1 MFQKV
6 FQKIFSGPKSG
17 FSKEYEETLAFVEKY
32 IERAE
37 LIGLC
42 GLEIEMPKPSQGV
55 LEVLL
60 IYLNQKGY
68 EANVV
73 YSSPQDTIRLSISW

>member
-1 MFQKV
+1 MLQKV

-17 FSKEYEETLAFVEKY
+17 FTKEYEETLAFVEKY
-32 IERAE
+32 IERAD

-42 GLEIEMPKPSQGV
+42 GLEVEMPKPSQSV
-55 LEVLL
+55 IEVLL
-60 IYLNQKGY
+60 IHLNQNGY

-73 YSSPQDTIRLSISW
+73 HSIPQDTIRLSISW